1 VTSAGTFF
9 SKPEYPDREPSR
21 PRAVNPRTGKEQ
33 SWTRAS
39 NFAASLDNPHALIKW
54 SNRNAIMGA
63 SRRPDL
69 GRMILSGALVDDVA
83 KTDELISSAHA
94 VMATDAK
101 ANEGTAAHAA
111 ITRAWQHP
119 EAEVPEEFV
128 PIVKAFASALREHGL
143 TIKAAAQKVMNVA
156 YDSIGEFDFVFEES
170 NGDLVIGDAKSGKLE
185 HAKRKFSVQ
194 LAMYDGAEYLVQP
207 DNSVVPL
214 PWALTHSH
222 GVVVHLDLEHNTVS
236 LYRIDLRIGRYG
248 AGLAEQIR
256 QWHTLDPL
264 SPYVQPVY
272 RSDRSNAVGPPP
284 PMHHAQVDETAA
296 VAKQLAEHGVDYTVH
311 QDGSVERHNPNL
323 PEIDL
328 DQNMPGDP
336 GPDEA
341 ELINQAIEAA
351 GGAPEQSAAERFD
364 ELMKL
369 DKAALQMLLKK
380 TFGWTDLSHNRRWL
394 ARAVVAIE
402 AGKEAGGELDSRQIV
417 KYAAAKDDGPPITK
431 DLAQVA
437 EVLQEHVPMTVP
449 EAAQAVAA
457 ADAERAAGPSTA
469 TLLEAI
475 AGAHSEGAINALRQD
490 VVERRGDQAWTDEL
504 VTAARARVLELL
516 GAENN
521 AVGTEERALAQIAS
535 ANSQAEL
542 KEIWD
547 RMTLGNT
554 VPEQWTQKLTDAGLA
569 RLEEIKRATPPPPA
583 NPFA

>member
-1 VTSAGTFF
+1 MNAGTFF
-9 SKPEYPDREPSR
+9 SKPEYPDREPPR
-21 PRAVNPRTGKEQ
+21 PKAVNPRTGKEQ

-128 PIVKAFASALREHGL
+128 PIVKAFAAALKEHSL
-143 TIKAAAQKVMNVA
+143 TIKAAAQKVMNVT
-156 YDSIGEFDFVFEES
+156 YDSLGEFDLLLEES
-170 NGDLVIGDAKSGKLE
+170 DGTCVIGDMKSGKLE
-185 HAKRKFSVQ
+185 HAKRKFAVQ
-194 LAMYDGAEYLVQP
+194 LAMYAGAEYWLWDKSP
-207 DNSVVPL
+207 AGDPL
-214 PWALTHSH
+214 WPVAQSH
-222 GVVVHLDLEHNTVS
+222 GVLLHLDLEHNTVS

-248 AGLAEQIR
+248 ASLAEQIR

-264 SPYVQPVY
+264 SPYVQPIY
-272 RSDRSNAVGPPP
+272 RSDRSNAVGPPTPERRGVSAP
-284 PMHHAQVDETAA
+284 PSYDEAVPSVVVEEAAVRISAEADVSYAEALAQVAD
-296 VAKQLAEHGVDYTVH
+296 
-311 QDGSVERHNPNL
+311 
-323 PEIDL
+323 
-328 DQNMPGDP
+328 DP
-336 GPDEA
+336 GPDVMR
-341 ELINQAIEAA
+341 QIEDADER
-351 GGAPEQSAAERFD
+351 GVVLESDGSIPEDAPEQSASERFD

-369 DKAALQMLLKK
+369 DKAPLQMLLKSD
-380 TFGWTDLSHNRRWL
+380 FDWSDVSHNRRWL
-394 ARAVVAIE
+394 ARAIVALE
-402 AGKEAGGELDSRQIV
+402 NGLTGRDVV
-417 KYAAAKDDGPPITK
+417 KYAQEKGP
-431 DLAQVA
+431 VS
-437 EVLQEHVPMTVP
+437 EPMTVP

-535 ANSQAEL
+535 ANSQADL

-547 RMTLGNT
+547 RVTLGNT
-554 VPEQWTQKLTDAGLA
+554 VPENWTQKLTDAGLA
-569 RLEEIKRATPPPPA
+569 RLDEIKRATPPPPA

>member
-1 VTSAGTFF
+1 MNAGTFF

-21 PRAVNPRTGKEQ
+21 PKAVNPRTGKEQ

-119 EAEVPEEFV
+119 DEPVPEEFV
-128 PIVKAFASALREHGL
+128 PIVKAFAAALKEHGL
-143 TIKAAAQKVMNVA
+143 TITAAALKVMNLA
-156 YDSIGEFDFVFEES
+156 YDSIGELDFVFEES

-185 HAKRKFSVQ
+185 HAKRKFAVQ

-207 DNSVVPL
+207 DNSVVPMPYRL
-214 PWALTHSH
+214 AHSH

-264 SPYVQPVY
+264 SPYVQPVTAP
-272 RSDRSNAVGPPP
+272 RQVHHTQGASVPGETVIPAAIVRGPITPEEYAAGP
-284 PMHHAQVDETAA
+284 DVMQAYDE
-296 VAKQLAEHGVDYTVH
+296 
-311 QDGSVERHNPNL
+311 
-323 PEIDL
+323 
-328 DQNMPGDP
+328 
-336 GPDEA
+336 PDEA

-351 GGAPEQSAAERFD
+351 GGAPEDAPEQSAAERFD

-369 DKAALQMLLKK
+369 DKAPLQMLLKN
-380 TFGWTDLSHNRRWL
+380 TFGWTDNAHNRRWL
-394 ARAVVAIE
+394 ARAIVALE
-402 AGKEAGGELDSRQIV
+402 QGLTGRDVV
-417 KYAAAKDDGPPITK
+417 KYAAAKDDGPP
-431 DLAQVA
+431 AQ
-437 EVLQEHVPMTVP
+437 EVFSTETFVPMPVNETD
-449 EAAQAVAA
+449 QASF
-457 ADAERAAGPSTA
+457 AEIVAGPSTE

-504 VTAARARVLELL
+504 VTAARARVLELV
-516 GAENN
+516 GAEGN

-535 ANSQAEL
+535 ANSQAAL

-547 RMTLGNT
+547 RVTLGNT
-554 VPEQWTQKLTDAGLA
+554 VPEYWTQKLTDAGLA

>member
-1 VTSAGTFF
+1 VSNAGTFF

-21 PRAVNPRTGKEQ
+21 PRAVNPRTGREQ

-128 PIVKAFASALREHGL
+128 PIVAAFAAALKEHGL
-143 TIKAAAQKVMNVA
+143 TIKAAAQKVMNLA
-156 YDSIGEFDFVFEES
+156 YDSLGEFDFVFEES

-185 HAKRKFSVQ
+185 HAKRKFAVQ

-207 DNSVVPL
+207 DNSVVPI
-214 PWALTHSH
+214 PYRLTHSH

-264 SPYVQPVY
+264 SPYVSPITP
-272 RSDRSNAVGPPP
+272 RAVSQGVVSQDNLPIS
-284 PMHHAQVDETAA
+284 AE
-296 VAKQLAEHGVDYTVH
+296 QLAEAHGTTVSELAGRTLNVVDHRETPGAPAYTVAETA
-311 QDGSVERHNPNL
+311 QAGRDIVA
-323 PEIDL
+323 
-328 DQNMPGDP
+328 
-336 GPDEA
+336 EA
-341 ELINQAIEAA
+341 LNED
-351 GGAPEQSAAERFD
+351 APEQPSAERFD

-369 DKAALQMLLKK
+369 DKAPLQMLLKSDYD
-380 TFGWTDLSHNRRWL
+380 WTDNAHNRRWL
-394 ARAVVAIE
+394 ARAVVALE
-402 AGKEAGGELDSRQIV
+402 QGLTGRDVV
-417 KYAAAKDDGPPITK
+417 KYAAAKDDGPPLI
-431 DLAQVA
+431 D
-437 EVLQEHVPMTVP
+437 
-449 EAAQAVAA
+449 AA
-457 ADAERAAGPSTA
+457 AIAEAQRFDDATDAQSAGPSTA

-490 VVERRGDQAWTDEL
+490 VIERRGDQAWTDEL
-504 VTAARARVLELL
+504 VAAARARVLELL
-516 GAENN
+516 GSMDN
-521 AVGTEERALAQIAS
+521 AVGAEERALAQIAS
-535 ANSQAEL
+535 ASSQAEL
-542 KEIWD
+542 KEVWD

-554 VPEQWTQKLTDAGLA
+554 VPENWTQKLTDAGLA